1 MRGSRTV
8 FCDGWKWNDTVPTCL
23 IPPNK
28 VVLDGPSTVGSSSG
42 DAVVRC
48 ESAHANPAPK
58 LSLSILNSEGKDVA
72 DDLHSSGDVIIRLQE
87 TKYESAGWI
96 SIVEMSL
103 KGTNL
108 VKRWATES
116 SSKLRVVCEAT
127 GGVTATHQLQV
138 N

>member
-1 MRGSRTV
+1 MAIFYQFKVNYVKFLYLPTV
-8 FCDGWKWNDTVPTCL
+8 
-23 IPPNK
+23 PPNK

-87 TKYESAGWI
+87 TK
-96 SIVEMSL
+96 
-103 KGTNL
+103 
-108 VKRWATES
+108 
-116 SSKLRVVCEAT
+116 
-127 GGVTATHQLQV
+127 
-138 N
+138 